1 MTRDEQ
7 CDEASSASSIN
18 ETLLHHSHPA
28 PPPGDL
34 GQMESTRSV
43 LQHWFPHMTRLVDD
57 LRDFLDDLEFKA
69 TRLAVPLLRPFETS
83 SEPSA
88 IDEGELDKLKSKLKH
103 VCVAP

>member
-1 MTRDEQ
+1 
-7 CDEASSASSIN
+7 
-18 ETLLHHSHPA
+18 
-28 PPPGDL
+28 
-34 GQMESTRSV
+34 
-43 LQHWFPHMTRLVDD
+43 MTRLVDD

-103 VCVAP
+103 VCVAL